1 MFVSERMMTST
12 WLTSTAAVVM
22 TVLHEAY
29 IYALM
34 MRAIVEHKSL
44 NVRCKQL
51 LGGKRRVQY

>member
-51 LGGKRRVQY
+51 LGGC